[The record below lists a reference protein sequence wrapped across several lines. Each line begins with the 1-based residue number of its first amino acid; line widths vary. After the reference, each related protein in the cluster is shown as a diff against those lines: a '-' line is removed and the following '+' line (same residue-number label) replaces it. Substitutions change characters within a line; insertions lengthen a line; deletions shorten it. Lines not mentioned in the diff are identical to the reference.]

1 MFIATTPQASAV
13 GATTSIVTRPFS
25 AVGDVMAQLV
35 TGAGTGTISV
45 QFAGSN
51 DGTNYTNIGSAVTST
66 NRAIP
71 LSPNGE
77 VFQYY
82 RATRT
87 VSTNTLVN
95 DVTFFF
101 A

>member
-1 MFIATTPQASAV
+1 MTIVPTPQASAV
-13 GATTSIVTRPFS
+13 AATVSTVTRPFS
-25 AVGDVMAQLV
+25 ATGNVMAELV

-51 DGTNYTNIGSAVTST
+51 DGTNYTSIGSAVTST
-66 NRAIP
+66 NRAVA

-77 VFQYY
+77 VYQYY

-95 DVTFFF
+95 DVTFYF